1 MLMYSLD
8 ALNWFQAGCIVMTRN
23 PLESYSSASVLVRGG
38 DLLLLSRTSQGD
50 KNQHDTNLVTLH
62 RVKQF
67 RTLALDLTMDMP
79 DATRLPK
86 EGKACPR

>member
-1 MLMYSLD
+1 
-8 ALNWFQAGCIVMTRN
+8 MTRN
-23 PLESYSSASVLVRGG
+23 PLEAYSSASVLVRGG